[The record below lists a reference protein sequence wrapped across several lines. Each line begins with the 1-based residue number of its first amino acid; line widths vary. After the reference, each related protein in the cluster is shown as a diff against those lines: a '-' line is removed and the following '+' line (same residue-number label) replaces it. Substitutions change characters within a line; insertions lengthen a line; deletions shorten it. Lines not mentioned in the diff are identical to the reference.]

1 MKGAGGALRN
11 ELSPAPKR
19 GPTAHDT
26 ARSKAARRD
35 EHGPLEHPAAVV
47 GADQHGGTVEVED
60 SNGVAVGVEHV
71 VVGGPVLPSARARD
85 EYVCGSACTAR
96 A

>member
-60 SNGVAVGVEHV
+60 SNGVAVDVEHV
-71 VVGGPVLPSARARD
+71 VVGDPVLPSARARD
-85 EYVCGSACTAR
+85 ECVC
-96 A
+96 